1 MYAEF
6 FGLRELP
13 FNNTPDPRFFYATP
27 DHEEALASLIYAVNE
42 LKGFVLLTGEVG
54 AGKTLVAR
62 MMLRRFGNQ
71 IAFANINHALG
82 SARELLESVCTEFD
96 LPFDQGTSS
105 AHLVRLLHDFLLSQ
119 FAANTPVVLVL
130 DEAQN
135 LPVDA
140 FEQLRMIGNLE
151 ADDAKLL
158 QVVIVGQPELK
169 RMFLAD
175 NLRQLR
181 QRIFRSFHLPRLD
194 RELTEGY
201 IKHRL
206 TIGGARELDIFDE
219 DALDRIHEF
228 SQGLPRLINALCDN
242 AMLSAYSSDRH
253 YIDEEFIETVIAQ
266 MMTIEESPE
275 ELTRVGH
282 GSTPET
288 AQMLRRL
295 MGRLDRL
302 EARLGGAPQEA
313 APPPAAPTGT
323 VRPAA
328 APHPD
333 NPLPRALEERLNQQ
347 LTDLNELRTLRDEM
361 RHAVERGRSASGSSP
376 PAANQQRQ
384 NDQLNRLTDTVG
396 GMLHET
402 RAMLRRIEE
411 TATQTRDIQQDAQ
424 LVLERLSQQSEHSGR
439 LAVAMRRIIDQQ
451 RRQSLRSIG
460 GATDLG
466 NALPDLFTST
476 ADEVAAWSR
485 TLTQRHAQRLEQR
498 LREGRKGLTQ
508 LRTLIKET
516 SNLPPPLAKPTP
528 TEVTPDKG
536 KDLPTARL
544 AAQVQG
550 LVQLI
555 EDRGASIPAP
565 A

>member
-82 SARELLESVCTEFD
+82 SARELLEAVCTEFD
-96 LPFDQGTSS
+96 LPFDQGTSN
-105 AHLVRLLHDFLLSQ
+105 AHLVRLLHDYLLSQ

-206 TIGGARELDIFDE
+206 TIGGARDLDIFDE

-242 AMLSAYSSDRH
+242 AMLSAYSADRH
-253 YIDEEFIETVIAQ
+253 YINEEFIETVIAQ
-266 MMTIEESPE
+266 MMTIEESSE
-275 ELTRVGH
+275 DLARAGH
-282 GSTPET
+282 GSALETP
-288 AQMLRRL
+288 QMLRQL
-295 MGRLDRL
+295 MGRLDRI
-302 EARLGGAPQEA
+302 EARISGATREITPRATTPAQTAPREPAPGPAPQNQVLIEK
-313 APPPAAPTGT
+313 
-323 VRPAA
+323 RI
-328 APHPD
+328 
-333 NPLPRALEERLNQQ
+333 EQQ
-347 LTDLNELRTLRDEM
+347 LSDLAELHTLRYELRRDL
-361 RHAVERGRSASGSSP
+361 ERQRSQGVSP
-376 PAANQQRQ
+376 SAADQQRQ
-384 NDQLNRLTDTVG
+384 HEQLGRLTETVG
-396 GMLHET
+396 GMLEET
-402 RAMLRRIEE
+402 RHMLRRIDE

-460 GATDLG
+460 SSTDLAG
-466 NALPDLFTST
+466 NLPDLFTST
-476 ADEVAAWSR
+476 ADEVAAWAH
-485 TLTQRHAQRLEQR
+485 TLTQRHAQRLGQR
-498 LREGRKGLTQ
+498 LQEGRKGLTQ

-516 SNLPPPLAKPTP
+516 SNLHPPLARPP
-528 TEVTPDKG
+528 QADAAPG
-536 KDLPTARL
+536 KTRDLPTARL

-550 LVQLI
+550 LVQLV
-555 EDRGASIPAP
+555 EEKGARIPAP
-565 A
+565 V